1 MTRLRNALFAT
12 SVLALVASLPTPSR
26 ANGVNLCAPDIGPR
40 GSRQVTN
47 PGTSGGTY
55 TLNSNGCAYI
65 SEANSD
71 AAFFR
76 AQGFVQGPA
85 LFQVVQ
91 VTGVLTGTT
100 SVQLPFALPASAFIK
115 DIVIENTTANAV
127 TGGIDIGKTSGAAD
141 IVSAK
146 VCAASCLTTVLDSA
160 ILLRNFST
168 TVQQALFVTGH
179 TDGNSANLRITLTYS
194 FF

>member
-1 MTRLRNALFAT
+1 MTPLARLAFAAF
-12 SVLALVASLPTPSR
+12 LALAASLPTPAQ
-26 ANGVNLCAPDIGPR
+26 ANGVILCSPDVGPR
-40 GSRQVTN
+40 GARQVTN
-47 PGTSGGTY
+47 PGASGGTY
-55 TLNSNGCAYI
+55 SLNGAGCAYI

-76 AQGFVQGPA
+76 AQGFVPGPN
-85 LFQVVQ
+85 LFSTVQ

-100 SVQLPFALPASAFIK
+100 SVQLPFALPANAFIQNL
-115 DIVIENTTANAV
+115 VIQNTTANAV
-127 TGGIDIGKTSGAAD
+127 TGGINIGSTTGAAD

-160 ILLRNFST
+160 ILLRVFST
-168 TVQQALFVTGH
+168 TAQQALFVTGQ
-179 TDGNSANLRITLTYS
+179 TAGNSANLTITLTYS